1 MKPIIFLFVFIILTL
16 SFTKNLN
23 ATESNISDTSL
34 PIEIESNNLE
44 VDQKSKIAT
53 FTGEVIAKQGYIR
66 LKADELKVHY
76 STNQNNDMGKES
88 VTKIKASGKV
98 FFSTRNETAQSDNG
112 TYDVNG
118 KKIFLRGNVVLT
130 QGDNVIRGNYLIL
143 DLKTGKNT
151 VKGSEPGASAKP
163 SANKRVRGLF
173 VPNTKK

>member
-1 MKPIIFLFVFIILTL
+1 MKLFIFLFLFLLSTL
-16 SFTKNLN
+16 SFVKNLH
-23 ATESNISDTSL
+23 ATESNINDTSL

-44 VDQKSKIAT
+44 VNQKSKIAT
-53 FTGEVIAKQGYIR
+53 FTGKVIAKQGYIR

-76 STNQNNDMGKES
+76 SASQNNDVDKES

-112 TYDVNG
+112 TYDVSG
-118 KKIFLRGNVVLT
+118 KKIFLRGNVILT

-143 DLKTGKNT
+143 DLKTGKNV
-151 VKGSEPGASAKP
+151 VKGAEPGVSNES